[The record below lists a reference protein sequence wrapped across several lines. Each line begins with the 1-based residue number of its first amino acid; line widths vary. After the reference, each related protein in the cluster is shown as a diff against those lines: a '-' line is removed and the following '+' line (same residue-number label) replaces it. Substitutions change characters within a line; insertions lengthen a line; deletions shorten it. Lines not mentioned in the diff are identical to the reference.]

1 MNHYYLDAQNHPAGP
16 LPLEEIRRK
25 AAAGEI
31 PVNPMVAPVGSNR
44 WAPLDGGTSAAAP
57 LAPGQ
62 GWDRALPATVDTLLR
77 SAAGVLSP
85 GFLRASLDF
94 AQRAGHIAVLVGL
107 ALGVLQ
113 IGYAAY
119 VQGSVSIILGGLGL
133 LAAVVV
139 AHYAAH
145 RMLPANDAMV
155 ARSRLASPALL
166 DCAGALALA
175 AILVGVIA
183 AITALVRLG
192 LNAWPIVVSSAIGVW
207 LWSCFA
213 AIALHPQAAQ
223 VEYAPGSAAEEGI
236 DAVQFLLKC
245 GLLLTPLAFGLTA
258 VLADVAAAFALFN
271 QLDTSQSLMH
281 LTPFRLPR
289 PLRPVGAGFAELSLL
304 LTACLLP
311 LIAHLAYVV
320 ASWPLGLWRSMII
333 MPAKLDGLKH

>member
-16 LPLEEIRRK
+16 LSLEEIRRK

-31 PVNPMVAPVGSNR
+31 PANPMVAPVGSNR
-44 WAPLDGGTSAAAP
+44 WAPLDGGAPAAASSIRG
-57 LAPGQ
+57 L
-62 GWDRALPATVDTLLR
+62 GWDRMLPGTVEALLR
-77 SAAGVLSP
+77 AAGGVLNP
-85 GFLRASLDF
+85 GYLRASLDF
-94 AQRAGHIAVLVGL
+94 SQRAGHIAVLAGL
-107 ALGVLQ
+107 VLGVIQ

-139 AHYAAH
+139 AHYVAH

-155 ARSRLASPALL
+155 TRSRLASPALL

-175 AILVGVIA
+175 AMLVGITA
-183 AITALVRLG
+183 AITGLVRLG
-192 LNAWPIVVSSAIGVW
+192 LDAWPIVISSAIGVW

-213 AIALHPQAAQ
+213 AIALHPQTAL
-223 VEYAPGSAAEEGI
+223 VEYAPGSAAEEGL

-271 QLDTSQSLMH
+271 QHDWAQSLMH

-289 PLRPVGAGFAELSLL
+289 PLRPVGAGFSELSLL

-311 LIAHLAYVV
+311 LFTHLAYVV